1 MKIIKKNR
9 TFKVGIKK
17 IILKEVAK
25 IKLKKN
31 EMITFVSG
39 KSEYDVVKKEW
50 GYYATPSIN
59 KRLISYDI
67 NTCLIK
73 NIKSK
78 NLFLVLVHK
87 RKKKQFLK
95 YLKEEKCKIVKWL
108 G

>member
-39 KSEYDVVKKEW
+39 KSEYDVVKKN
-50 GYYATPSIN
+50 G
-59 KRLISYDI
+59 DI
-67 NTCLIK
+67 MLLHLLIK
-73 NIKSK
+73 D
-78 NLFLVLVHK
+78 
-87 RKKKQFLK
+87 
-95 YLKEEKCKIVKWL
+95 
-108 G
+108 

>member
-25 IKLKKN
+25 IKLKEN

-59 KRLISYDI
+59 GRLKMFNYS
-67 NTCLIK
+67 TALI
-73 NIKSK
+73 
-78 NLFLVLVHK
+78 
-87 RKKKQFLK
+87 
-95 YLKEEKCKIVKWL
+95 
-108 G
+108 

>member
-1 MKIIKKNR
+1 
-9 TFKVGIKK
+9 
-17 IILKEVAK
+17 
-25 IKLKKN
+25 
-31 EMITFVSG
+31 MITFVSG

-87 RKKKQFLK
+87 RKKNNF
-95 YLKEEKCKIVKWL
+95 
-108 G
+108 

>member
-1 MKIIKKNR
+1 
-9 TFKVGIKK
+9 
-17 IILKEVAK
+17 
-25 IKLKKN
+25 
-31 EMITFVSG
+31 MITFVSG

-78 NLFLVLVHK
+78 IYFC
-87 RKKKQFLK
+87 FSS
-95 YLKEEKCKIVKWL
+95 
-108 G
+108 